1 MRLISIFKML
11 RKPSKVI
18 SLRIRAYN
26 EGKWVGAFSGAIIL
40 SQIVPIKSLLAK
52 LSHINWHKV
61 SKRSPSRHFRYYR
74 IYPETKLYSWKLNK
88 IEMKFSFLSCRNE
101 LFTAV
106 ESNCAKLYCR
116 TLRNENFW
124 KIKINLTFYG
134 FWTDRFL

>member
-1 MRLISIFKML
+1 MGFISIFKML

-74 IYPETKLYSWKLNK
+74 IYPQIKLFSWKLNR
-88 IEMKFSFLSCRNE
+88 IEMKLLFLSCRNE

-106 ESNCAKLYCR
+106 KSFCAKLYCR
-116 TLRNENFW
+116 KNKFRNIAEWLNTQDE
-124 KIKINLTFYG
+124 L
-134 FWTDRFL
+134 DS

>member
-1 MRLISIFKML
+1 MGFISIFKML

-61 SKRSPSRHFRYYR
+61 SKRSPSRHFRNYR
-74 IYPETKLYSWKLNK
+74 IYPETKLFHESLIRSKWNFY
-88 IEMKFSFLSCRNE
+88 FLAVGMNTLPLSNRFVPNCIVE
-101 LFTAV
+101 L
-106 ESNCAKLYCR
+106 
-116 TLRNENFW
+116 LRNENFLKNKNKLKNW
-124 KIKINLTFYG
+124 YQKLC
-134 FWTDRFL
+134 WS